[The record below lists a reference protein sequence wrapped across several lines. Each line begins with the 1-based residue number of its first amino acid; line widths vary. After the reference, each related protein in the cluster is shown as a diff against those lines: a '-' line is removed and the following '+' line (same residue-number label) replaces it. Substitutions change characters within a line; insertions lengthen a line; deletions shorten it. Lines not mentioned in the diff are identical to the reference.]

1 MRTEQIKFLEVEGW
15 RDNGI
20 TVHGF
25 GTRGKACEK
34 VSKQDWWGQPIRV
47 GDEVFPL
54 ILVHQVHGDGV
65 VVFGGEPVRPENVR
79 LREGDALVTR
89 VPGYALGVLTADCLP
104 ILLFDPVQM
113 VVGIVHTGWRGTAR
127 AICQKTLK
135 KMAETFDI
143 ISENVLVAMGPC
155 IGPCCYEVDGPV
167 KETFEGNGLPW
178 DLMSSPRGRG
188 RWSLDLHQAN
198 IFLLER
204 SGVRKENIHRLE
216 RCTSCHNDFFYSY
229 RAEGGNVGRQ
239 LNFIALRKRNVD
251 LGQ

>member
-1 MRTEQIKFLEVEGW
+1 MRIEEIKFLELEGW

-20 TVHGF
+20 IIHGF
-25 GTRGKACEK
+25 GTRGKACQNA
-34 VSKQDWWGQPIRV
+34 SKLDGWGQPIRV

-65 VVFGGEPVRPENVR
+65 VVFGGEAVKPENVR
-79 LREGDALVTR
+79 LPRGDALVTR

-104 ILLFDPVQM
+104 ILLFDPVRM

-143 ISENVLVAMGPC
+143 ISENVLAAMGPC

-167 KETFEGNGLPW
+167 KEAFEGNGLPW
-178 DLMSSPRGRG
+178 DLISSPRGRG

-216 RCTSCHNDFFYSY
+216 LCTSCNNDFFNSY

-239 LNFIALRKRNVD
+239 LNFIALRKRNVA